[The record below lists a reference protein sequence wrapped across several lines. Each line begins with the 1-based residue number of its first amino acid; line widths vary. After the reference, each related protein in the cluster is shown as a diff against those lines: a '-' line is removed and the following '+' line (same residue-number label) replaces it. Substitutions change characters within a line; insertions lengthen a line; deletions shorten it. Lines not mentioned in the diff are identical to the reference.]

1 MLFRSG
7 DALRLAQAMYADMHA
22 LIDELSQP
30 YATVIDIDRS
40 RLPTPAEVAGWSGT
54 EFVAA
59 LRHDQR
65 NPRFN
70 PHLRQLVHVGFKI
83 AAKHG
88 AEYLHALETHRHVVA
103 ELVTDNLYRNHI
115 EPLLVAS

>member
-1 MLFRSG
+1 
-7 DALRLAQAMYADMHA
+7 MYADMHA
-22 LIDELSQP
+22 HIDELSQP

-40 RLPTPAEVAGWSGT
+40 RLPTPAEVAGWSST

-83 AAKHG
+83 AAKRG
-88 AEYLHALETHRHVVA
+88 TEYLQALEAHRHVVA

-115 EPLLVAS
+115 EPLLLAG